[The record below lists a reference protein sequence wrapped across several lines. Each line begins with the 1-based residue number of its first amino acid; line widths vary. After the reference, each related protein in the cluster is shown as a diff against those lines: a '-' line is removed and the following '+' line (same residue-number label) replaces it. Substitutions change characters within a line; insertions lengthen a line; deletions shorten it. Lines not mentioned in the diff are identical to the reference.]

1 MVGIFNM
8 NEDKLKQ
15 MIKKSAIE
23 EEKNVSDEINNR
35 RAELFAKTILNAR
48 KVAEYN
54 FEQDMQK
61 YKIEKDKTSE
71 LVKLMTLRGKQKD
84 IQDSRREELL
94 QQNQIPKGKVLEKNE
109 ELTKILRDTQ
119 KSFSHIISDD
129 NFTDETQKMGELLHQ
144 SQEMNDILPG
154 EGVQTLTQT
163 HNQRLKLDAQLFKN
177 GFQETKNKRKKPRT
191 LLQRNV
197 AN

>member
-35 RAELFAKTILNAR
+35 RAEIFAKTILNAR

-119 KSFSHIISDD
+119 KSFSHIIRDD

-154 EGVQTLTQT
+154 
-163 HNQRLKLDAQLFKN
+163 
-177 GFQETKNKRKKPRT
+177 
-191 LLQRNV
+191 
-197 AN
+197 